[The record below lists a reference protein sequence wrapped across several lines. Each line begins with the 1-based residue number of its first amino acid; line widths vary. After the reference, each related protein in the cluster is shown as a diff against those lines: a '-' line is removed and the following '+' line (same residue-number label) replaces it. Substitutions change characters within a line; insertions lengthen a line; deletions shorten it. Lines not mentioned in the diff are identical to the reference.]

1 MAFSIVWTN
10 HSLSDLDQIANYIAS
25 GSNAYASGFVRQ
37 IMARADS
44 LELFPMAG
52 AIVPEI
58 DRDDIRETFVK
69 KYRLIFQVDQNE
81 VRILAVIHG
90 ARELPTTIVDRA
102 S

>member
-1 MAFSIVWTN
+1 M
-10 HSLSDLDQIANYIAS
+10 SDLDQIANYIAG
-25 GSNAYASGFVRQ
+25 GSNAYACGFVRK

-44 LELFPMAG
+44 LELFPFAG

-58 DRDDIRETFVK
+58 DRNDVRETFVK
-69 KYRLIFQVDQNE
+69 KYRMIYQVVENE

-90 ARELPTTIVDRA
+90 ARELPTSIVDRA

>member
-1 MAFSIVWTN
+1 MAFAIIWTE
-10 HSLSDLDQIANYIAS
+10 HAMSDLDQIANYIAT
-25 GSNAYASGFVRQ
+25 GSNAYAVGFVRQ

-44 LELFPMAG
+44 LELFPFAG

-69 KYRLIFQVDQNE
+69 KYRMIYQIVEYE
-81 VRILAVIHG
+81 VHILAVIYG
-90 ARELPTTIVDRA
+90 ARELPMSIADRA